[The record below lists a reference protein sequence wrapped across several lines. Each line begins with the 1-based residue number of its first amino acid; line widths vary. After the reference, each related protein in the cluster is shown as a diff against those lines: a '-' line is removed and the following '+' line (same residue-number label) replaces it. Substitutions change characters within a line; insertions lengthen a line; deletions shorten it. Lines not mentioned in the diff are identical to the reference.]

1 MVITWNIINS
11 STFRSSQSQTIRE
24 FQLSLI
30 LKMLKISSTTM
41 KKVSVLTKEV
51 SFEWSSWLLKHS
63 KVRNT
68 VLNFIIHSV
77 SELGLLNIS
86 NASHWLS
93 ITWLLKLNR
102 SKYLLKTEDR
112 TSLDNSSESRGP
124 LCFPRDFILIRT
136 KHFNKMGSQFLNLRD
151 SGGVTVR
158 EMSF

>member
-11 STFRSSQSQTIRE
+11 SNFRSSQSQTIRE

-86 NASHWLS
+86 NASH
-93 ITWLLKLNR
+93 
-102 SKYLLKTEDR
+102 
-112 TSLDNSSESRGP
+112 
-124 LCFPRDFILIRT
+124 
-136 KHFNKMGSQFLNLRD
+136 
-151 SGGVTVR
+151 
-158 EMSF
+158 